1 MNSKTTKRALLSSV
15 VAMLVCFTMLL
26 STTFAWFTDT
36 AVSGSNVIV
45 SGKLDVALI
54 DANDASLEGEVIEWA
69 AKDGRAQDKILWEP
83 GCTYETES
91 FYVKNNGNLALKYQV
106 VINGIDGDAKL
117 LEAIEWTVTVGGV
130 ETDLSTFEGKLYP
143 TAGSDKSEAII
154 LSGHMKE
161 DAGNE
166 YQDLTVNG
174 ISISVFATQLDA
186 ETDTFGPDYDEDA
199 VYGDYF
205 VTDAAALA
213 DAFANAE
220 NGDVIV
226 LMDDMDI
233 AQLSVAKGKD
243 IVLNLNGSDLT
254 ATSANDSGNQWG
266 IQVKGNLA
274 VVGNGTVTMN
284 HTGADMGWSAL
295 SAAFSVEGGTLT
307 LGEGIVVTHKG
318 GTAMAYAVDV
328 NSTLGATTLNVDG
341 AIISSSYIGI
351 RLFNNNKTNAATVN
365 LNSGV
370 VDGTRRDIW
379 VHNPSANAVD
389 ANGVVNF
396 ADGYVYTETVQ
407 DASSN
412 YGRIYDFAT
421 SVAVVNDAGTLKN
434 AIDNGTDVIY
444 ASGITYDQKLS
455 FGKVDNAIFVDCTF
469 TGNGSWGYANDAT
482 FENCTF
488 DSGADDVAC
497 MHFDKL
503 CGTAVVKNCTFKSGE
518 VQIGTDGSSEIT
530 FENCTFADA
539 TDTSIWN
546 AKGIRVYSPATF
558 VNCEFNNRVVVAG
571 SNGLAIAFDS
581 CTMNGGTPV
590 YYVDNTNGIIRGGN
604 VPAVTI
610 K

>member
-54 DANDASLEGEVIEWA
+54 DANDTSLEGEVIEWA

-83 GCTYETES
+83 GCTYETEP

-106 VINGIDGDAKL
+106 VINGIEGDAKL
-117 LEAIEWTVTVGGV
+117 LEAIGWTVTVGGV
-130 ETDLSTFEGKLYP
+130 ETDLSAFEGKLYP

-243 IVLNLNGSDLT
+243 IVLNLNGYDLT

-284 HTGADMGWSAL
+284 HTGADMGWGAL

-379 VHNPSANAVD
+379 VQNPSANAVD

-412 YGRIYDFAT
+412 YGRIYDFTT
-421 SVAVVNDAGTLKN
+421 SVAVVNDANTLKT

-444 ASGITYDQKLS
+444 ASGITYGQKLS
-455 FGKVDNAIFVDCTF
+455 LGKVDNAIFVDCTF
-469 TGNGSWGYANDAT
+469 TANSSWGYANDVT

-488 DSGADDVAC
+488 DSGADDKAC
-497 MHFDKL
+497 VHFDVL
-503 CGTAVVKNCTFKSGE
+503 YGTAVVKNCTFKSGE
-518 VQIGTDGSSEIT
+518 VQIGTDGSSEII

-571 SNGLAIAFDS
+571 SNGLAVVFDS

-590 YYVDNTNGIIRGGN
+590 YYVDNTDGIIRGGN

>member
-83 GCTYETES
+83 GCTYETEP

-106 VINGIDGDAKL
+106 VINGIEGDAKL

-186 ETDTFGPDYDEDA
+186 EIDTFGPDYDEDA

-284 HTGADMGWSAL
+284 HTGADMGWGAL

-379 VHNPSANAVD
+379 VQNPSANAVD

-421 SVAVVNDAGTLKN
+421 SVAVVNDANTLKN

-488 DSGADDVAC
+488 DPGSDDDAA
-497 MHFDKL
+497 MHFDVL
-503 CGTAVVKNCTFKSGE
+503 YGTAVVKNCTFKSGK

-530 FENCTFADA
+530 FENCVFEETAS
-539 TDTSIWN
+539 TSIWS

-558 VNCEFNNRVVVAG
+558 VNCEFNNRVVLAG
-571 SNGLAIAFDS
+571 SNGLAVVFDS

>member
-54 DANDASLEGEVIEWA
+54 DANDASLEGQVIEWA
-69 AKDGRAQDKILWEP
+69 AKDGRAQDEILWEP
-83 GCTYETES
+83 GCTYETEP

-106 VINGIDGDAKL
+106 VINGIEGDAKL

-130 ETDLSTFEGKLYP
+130 ETDLSAFEGKLYP
-143 TAGSDKSEAII
+143 TAGSDKSDAII

-166 YQDLTVNG
+166 YQGLTVNG

-220 NGDVIV
+220 NGEVIALMADMV
-226 LMDDMDI
+226 LTEKV
-233 AQLSVAKGKD
+233 AVAKGKA
-243 IVLNLNGSDLT
+243 VTLNLNGNDVSLVAPVADVNGDGNI
-254 ATSANDSGNQWG
+254 TSADNQM
-266 IQVKGNLA
+266 IFQVKGDLE
-274 VVGNGTVTMN
+274 VVGEGTVTMT
-284 HTGADMGWSAL
+284 HTGDDMGWNAL

-307 LGEGIVVTHKG
+307 LGEGVVVAHKG

-328 NSTLGATTLNVDG
+328 NTTLGNSTLNVDG
-341 AIISSSYIGI
+341 ALLSSTYTGV
-351 RLFNNNKTNAATVN
+351 RFFNFNANNTATIN

-370 VDGTRRDIW
+370 VDGAKRDIW
-379 VHNPSANAVD
+379 KQ
-389 ANGVVNF
+389 
-396 ADGYVYTETVQ
+396 ADGPAVINIAEGLNYTTE
-407 DASSN
+407 DG
-412 YGRIYDFAT
+412 YIYNSTT
-421 SVAVVNDAGTLKN
+421 SVAVVTDAAALKD
-434 AIDNGTDVIY
+434 AIANKTDVIY
-444 ASGITYDQKLS
+444 ASGITYSDKLS
-455 FGKVDNAIFVDCTF
+455 VGNVDDATFVDCTF
-469 TGNGSWGYANDAT
+469 TANSSWGYANDVT

-488 DSGADDVAC
+488 DSGADDKAC

-503 CGTAVVKNCTFKSGE
+503 YGTAVVKNCTFKSGE
-518 VQIGTDGSSEIT
+518 VQIGTDGSSEVI

-571 SNGLAIAFDS
+571 SNGLAVVFDS

-590 YYVDNTNGIIRGGN
+590 YYVDNTDGIIRGGN